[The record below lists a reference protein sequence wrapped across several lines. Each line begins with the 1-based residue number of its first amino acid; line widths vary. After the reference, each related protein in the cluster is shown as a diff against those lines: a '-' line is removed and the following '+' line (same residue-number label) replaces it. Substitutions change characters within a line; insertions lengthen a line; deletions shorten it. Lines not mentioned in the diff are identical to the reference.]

1 MTFMCKKIEIFL
13 ADVRGFCAGVER
25 ALQIVEKAL
34 QEGPFPVYV
43 LHEIVHNEAV
53 VEDLRKRG
61 VVFADHIR
69 QIPAGSGT
77 LIFSAHGVGKM
88 VEKEATA
95 TSLHIVDATCP
106 IVKKLHRKME
116 EYEAQSRHILL
127 LGKKGHRE
135 VEGLLGRVDSPVT
148 VLDSIPVVESFLK
161 EANRTLPYGSLSQTT
176 LNAADVEKMSLLLKE
191 RLPDLEISAEVC
203 FATRDRQNAVRVLA
217 QKCSLVLV
225 VGSEKSSN
233 TKRLLET
240 AIQCGAK
247 AYLVPRAGAVKPEWF
262 RGVSSVGVTSGAS
275 CPESLLQDVCAEIRH
290 ITGE

>member
-1 MTFMCKKIEIFL
+1 MAAPDISLLPALSAYFGVTIDELFALSDATRMGRIENML
-13 ADVRGFCAGVER
+13 WDVRF
-25 ALQIVEKAL
+25 
-34 QEGPFPVYV
+34 
-43 LHEIVHNEAV
+43 
-53 VEDLRKRG
+53 
-61 VVFADHIR
+61 
-69 QIPAGSGT
+69 
-77 LIFSAHGVGKM
+77 
-88 VEKEATA
+88 
-95 TSLHIVDATCP
+95 
-106 IVKKLHRKME
+106 
-116 EYEAQSRHILL
+116 
-127 LGKKGHRE
+127 
-135 VEGLLGRVDSPVT
+135 
-148 VLDSIPVVESFLK
+148 
-161 EANRTLPYGSLSQTT
+161 

-203 FATRDRQNAVRVLA
+203 FATRDRQNAVRLLA

-262 RGVSSVGVTSGAS
+262 RGISSVGVTSGAS